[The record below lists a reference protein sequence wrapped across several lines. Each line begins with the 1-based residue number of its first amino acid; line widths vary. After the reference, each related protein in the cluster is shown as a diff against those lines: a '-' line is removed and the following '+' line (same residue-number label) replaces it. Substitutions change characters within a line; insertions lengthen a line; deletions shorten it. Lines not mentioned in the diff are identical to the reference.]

1 MPDLDFRTPFSPED
15 VSPIADL
22 VGDARIVAIGEN
34 NHHIREFG
42 ELRNRLL
49 RHLVEERGFTVLGF
63 ESGFAEGELVDGW
76 LRGAPGDVAEIGR
89 DGFTFSLGDSP
100 EAHDMLT
107 WLRGHGGVRY
117 AGLDVPSS
125 GGSPVPA
132 LKAVQRYLEDV
143 APDVVSL
150 VEAGLTASEPYASVS
165 SAVAPGRYAAM
176 AAPAR
181 DAATAAFTALLS
193 HLESLAPVYSQRRDR
208 DAHAIAE
215 HHALGALRIDM
226 YLRELAAMMAGVAP
240 SMQSSS
246 RDTYMASTVKLLR
259 RLHGEGAKIVVMVH
273 NGHLQRVPFAAAPGM
288 VFPSAGTHLA
298 AEFGDDYFTLG
309 VTAGSGTT
317 SGLTPDES
325 ERLGFRVHTE
335 ELPPPADDSVEATL
349 AGSDACLVDLRA
361 NRVKGVA
368 GPTSVRHAH
377 MFTQVDVVQTFDA
390 LVYLPTMSVSGH
402 VTEV

>member
-1 MPDLDFRTPFSPED
+1 MPELDFRMPFSPED

-22 VGDARIVAIGEN
+22 VSDARIVAIGEN

-49 RHLVEERGFTVLGF
+49 RHLVDERGFTVLGF

-76 LRGAPGDVAEIGR
+76 LHGAPGDVADIGR

-107 WLRGHGGVRY
+107 WLRGHGGVHY

-132 LKAVQRYLEDV
+132 LKAVRRYLEDV
-143 APDVVSL
+143 APDVVPL
-150 VEAGLTASEPYASVS
+150 VEAGLTASEPYASAS

-181 DAATAAFTALLS
+181 DAATAAFTTLLS
-193 HLESLAPVYSQRRDR
+193 HLRSLAPVYEQQSDR
-208 DAHAIAE
+208 ATHAIAE
-215 HHALGALRIDM
+215 HHALGALRIDQ

-240 SMQSSS
+240 SVQGSS

-259 RLHGEGAKIVVMVH
+259 RLHGDDVKIVVMVH
-273 NGHLQRVPFAAAPGM
+273 NGHLQRVPFSPAPGM

-309 VTAGSGTT
+309 LSAGTGTT
-317 SGLTPDES
+317 TGLTPDEG
-325 ERLGFRVHTE
+325 ERLGFSVHAE
-335 ELPPPADDSVEATL
+335 DLAPAAEGSVEAAL
-349 AGSDACLVDLRA
+349 ADSDACLVDLRA
-361 NRVKGVA
+361 NRAKGVA
-368 GPTSVRHAH
+368 GPTSMRHAH
-377 MFTQVDVVQTFDA
+377 MFTQVDVVEAFDA
-390 LVYLPTMSVSGH
+390 LVYLPTMSVSDH
-402 VTEV
+402 VPRS